1 MVLFLCGDKM
11 AAKKTRG
18 SFSYPPLAGRW
29 LAIAPL
35 VRHPPALE
43 EDSQPLVDFIDE
55 VDAIGMTGFEP
66 ATSCSQSRR
75 ATKLRY
81 IPDSFFYYSIILR
94 GKVKTFF
101 GKGEGCRGETS
112 DGDPSCSSLPLPEE
126 EANNPNIQTA
136 LGEVKPLR

>member
-18 SFSYPPLAGRW
+18 SFSYPPLSGRW
-29 LAIAPL
+29 RAIAPR
-35 VRHPPALE
+35 VRHRPSLE
-43 EDSQPLVDFIDE
+43 EDFQPLVDFIDE

-81 IPDSFFYYSIILR
+81 IPDSFFFIIASSSREKSRLFLGR
-94 GKVKTFF
+94 GRMQ
-101 GKGEGCRGETS
+101 GIN
-112 DGDPSCSSLPLPEE
+112 L
-126 EANNPNIQTA
+126 
-136 LGEVKPLR
+136 